1 MVIERAAII
10 IPTFNGA
17 RRIER
22 CLQTLQNEIAGR
34 DITIVVVD
42 DGSTDSTCS
51 VVGKYPNVRL
61 ITQANAGP
69 AAARNRG
76 VQESQGSI
84 LLFTDDDCEPA
95 PGWLDAMLAPFEDS
109 DVVGVKG
116 VYRTRQRSLI
126 ARFVQNE
133 YEDRYLRM
141 KEFENIDF
149 VDTYSA
155 AFRREAFLETGG
167 YDTSFTL
174 ACAEDI
180 ELSYRMSKRGWHM
193 KFAPDAVV
201 FHSHPA
207 TLFAYLKKKYK
218 FAYWRMLALRN
229 NPGKAIQD
237 SHTPQLMKCQLL
249 FAPLLMAAMVM
260 DLIFGSTVP
269 VSVCVLA
276 AFLAS
281 TIPFAIRVARADL
294 AVGVLSPL
302 LLAFRSFAQFLGVSA
317 GAVQAMRKPL
327 SAGRAQSVGRQSGD

>member
-17 RRIER
+17 QRIER
-22 CLQTLQNEIAGR
+22 CLQALRNEIGRR
-34 DITIVVVD
+34 DIAIVVVD

-51 VVGKYPNVRL
+51 VVGKYPKVRL

-76 VQESQGSI
+76 AQESQGSI

-95 PGWLDAMLAPFEDS
+95 PGWLDEMLAPFEDRG
-109 DVVGVKG
+109 VTGVKG
-116 VYRTRQRSLI
+116 VYRTRQQSLI
-126 ARFVQNE
+126 ARFVQKE
-133 YEDRYLRM
+133 YEDRYRRM

-155 AFRREAFLETGG
+155 GFRREAFLEMGG

-180 ELSYRMSKRGWHM
+180 ELSYRMSNRGWRM
-193 KFAPDAVV
+193 KFAPDAAV
-201 FHSHPA
+201 FHTHPA
-207 TLFAYLKKKYK
+207 TFFGYLRKKYK

-249 FAPLLMAAMVM
+249 FAPLLMTAMVV
-260 DLIFGSTVP
+260 DLFFGLAVPFSIF
-269 VSVCVLA
+269 VLA

-281 TIPFAIRVARADL
+281 TIPFAIRVASTDFSVAL
-294 AVGVLSPL
+294 LSPL
-302 LLAFRSFAQFLGVSA
+302 LLASRSVAQFLGVSA
-317 GAVQAMRKPL
+317 GAVHAMRRPL
-327 SAGRAQSVGRQSGD
+327 SAGRTQSVQRQSGD